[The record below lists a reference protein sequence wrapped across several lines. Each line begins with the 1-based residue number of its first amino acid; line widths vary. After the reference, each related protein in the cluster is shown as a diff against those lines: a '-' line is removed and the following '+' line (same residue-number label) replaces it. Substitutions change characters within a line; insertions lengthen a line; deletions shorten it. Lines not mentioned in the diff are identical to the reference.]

1 MDELT
6 QAYRQWILAQ
16 QIEGCTLTETDKGN
30 IVLEHDLVK
39 GWVNFYD
46 IDGTTIVELR
56 LERVLDGEAAFFLHF
71 ELEDLVRAQNLF
83 NEMAEVVSETTHREV
98 RHVLLCCTCGV
109 TTTFF
114 ANKLNEL
121 AQSFSIDYDFTA
133 QPIESAK
140 KNGAQYAAVLLAPQ
154 VGHQRKEVVE
164 ALPNVPVIELPGKI
178 FGAYDAAAALRLV
191 VDALSGARTASSE
204 ITLSL
209 ARDYDKTKR
218 VLSLTFSSIVFFK
231 EL

>member
-98 RHVLLCCTCGV
+98 RHVLLCCTC
-109 TTTFF
+109 
-114 ANKLNEL
+114 
-121 AQSFSIDYDFTA
+121 
-133 QPIESAK
+133 
-140 KNGAQYAAVLLAPQ
+140 
-154 VGHQRKEVVE
+154 
-164 ALPNVPVIELPGKI
+164 
-178 FGAYDAAAALRLV
+178 
-191 VDALSGARTASSE
+191 
-204 ITLSL
+204 
-209 ARDYDKTKR
+209 
-218 VLSLTFSSIVFFK
+218 
-231 EL
+231 